1 MSTLSLFIIIVP
13 ILVTVLLVVNLLLA
27 VHRPDSEKVTPF
39 ECGIESVTNQTR
51 AQFSIAYYLVG
62 VLFLVMDIEL
72 FVSYPYIAGLYNL
85 QGYGFWVF
93 LAFFGILTLGFV
105 YEIASGALY
114 FTDQRSKVKLPLKPT
129 GL

>member
-13 ILVTVLLVVNLLLA
+13 VLVVILLVVNLLLA
-27 VHRPDSEKVTPF
+27 VHRPDSEKVTAF
-39 ECGIESVTNQTR
+39 ECGLEAISNQTR

-62 VLFLVMDIEL
+62 VLFLVFDLEL
-72 FVSYPYIAGLYNL
+72 VLTYPYIANLYNS

-93 LAFFGILTLGFV
+93 ILFFGLLTLGFV

-114 FTDQRSKVKLPLKPT
+114 FTDQRSKIK
-129 GL
+129 